1 LHFPE
6 HRQFGEKP
14 SDSTSKAERN
24 RANPRGSAM
33 TDHYDA
39 RETRDPA
46 QREAELFA
54 RLPDVLRR
62 AMAAP
67 AYAERLKGVDPATVT
82 SRGALAGLP
91 VLRKSELPALH
102 KAAPP
107 FGGFVAGAPG
117 SFARLFTSPGPIFE
131 PEATRGDAWRG
142 ARALFAAGFRPE
154 DVVLN
159 TFSYHLTPG
168 GFIFDTS
175 ARALG
180 CAVIPAG
187 PGNTDQQF
195 ELIEAYRPVGY
206 SGTSDFLKILLD
218 AAASA
223 GRDVSSI
230 KRALVSGAA
239 FPKSLQ
245 EEITSRGVE
254 AYQAFGTADLGI
266 VAFETEARDGMV
278 VNEDLILEIVR
289 PGTGDP
295 VAPGDAGEIV
305 VTSLDPHHPW
315 IRLALG
321 DLTAALPGVSPCGRT
336 NMRIKGW
343 MGRADQ
349 TTKVKGMF
357 VRPEQI
363 AEISQRHP
371 ELGRLRLVV
380 TRSGEA
386 DLMTLR
392 AETAAASATLQHE
405 LAATLRSVTKLG
417 GNVELVRAG
426 ELPNDGKVI
435 ADER

>member
-1 LHFPE
+1 
-6 HRQFGEKP
+6 
-14 SDSTSKAERN
+14 
-24 RANPRGSAM
+24 M

-39 RETRDPA
+39 LETRAPA
-46 QREAELFA
+46 EREAALFA
-54 RLPDVLRR
+54 RLPETLRK

-67 AYAERLKGVDPATVT
+67 AYANLLRGIDPASIA
-82 SRGALAGLP
+82 SREALAGLP

-107 FGGFVAGAPG
+107 FGGFVADKPGA
-117 SFARLFTSPGPIFE
+117 FARLFTSPGPIFE
-131 PEATRGDAWRG
+131 PEGRQTDPWRG
-142 ARALFAAGFRPE
+142 ARALFAAGFRE
-154 DVVLN
+154 GDVVLN

-168 GFIFDTS
+168 GFIFDAS

-187 PGNTDQQF
+187 PGNTEQQF

-206 SGTSDFLKILLD
+206 SGTPDFLKILLD

-245 EEITSRGVE
+245 EEMKSRGVE
-254 AYQAFGTADLGI
+254 AYQAFGTADLGLI
-266 VAFETEARDGMV
+266 AFETPAREGMT
-278 VNEDLILEIVR
+278 VNEELILEIVK

-295 VAPGDAGEIV
+295 VTPGDVGEIV

-321 DLTAALPGVSPCGRT
+321 DLTAALPGASQCGRT

-357 VRPEQI
+357 VRPEQV
-363 AEISQRHP
+363 AEIGKRHP

-380 TRSGEA
+380 TRTGEA
-386 DLMTLR
+386 DAMTLR
-392 AETAAASATLQHE
+392 AECTSTADALQGE
-405 LAATLRSVTKLG
+405 VAATLRAVTKLG
-417 GNVELVRAG
+417 GMVELVGAG
-426 ELPNDGKVI
+426 SLPNDGKVI

>member
-1 LHFPE
+1 
-6 HRQFGEKP
+6 
-14 SDSTSKAERN
+14 
-24 RANPRGSAM
+24 M
-33 TDHYDA
+33 TDHYDTF
-39 RETRDPA
+39 ETRTPA
-46 QREAELFA
+46 EREAELFS
-54 RLPDVLRR
+54 RLPDVLRQ

-67 AYAERLKGVDPATVT
+67 AYAERLRGIDPASVT
-82 SRGALAGLP
+82 DRAALARLP
-91 VLRKSELPALH
+91 VLRKADLPALH
-102 KAAPP
+102 KATSP
-107 FGGFVAGAPG
+107 FGGLVTASPG
-117 SFARLFTSPGPIFE
+117 SFGRLFTSPGPIFE
-131 PEATRGDAWRG
+131 PEAIHADPWRG
-142 ARALFAAGFRPE
+142 ARALFAAGFRSG

-168 GFIFDTS
+168 GFIFDSS

-187 PGNTDQQF
+187 PGNTEAQF

-206 SGTSDFLKILLD
+206 SGTPDFLKILLD

-245 EEITSRGVE
+245 DEIKSRGVD
-254 AYQAFGTADLGI
+254 AYQAFGTADLGLI
-266 VAFETEARDGMV
+266 AFETPARDGMT
-278 VNEDLILEIVR
+278 VNEDLIMEIVR

-295 VAPGDAGEIV
+295 VAEGDVGEIV

-321 DLTAALPGVSPCGRT
+321 DLTAALPGRSPCGRT

-357 VRPEQI
+357 VRPEQV
-363 AEISQRHP
+363 AEIGKRHP

-380 TRSGEA
+380 TRQDETDA
-386 DLMTLR
+386 MTLR
-392 AETAAASATLQHE
+392 AEVTAPSDQLREAVT
-405 LAATLRSVTKLG
+405 ATLRNIAKLG
-417 GNVELVRAG
+417 GAVELVAMG
-426 ELPNDGKVI
+426 SLPNDGKVI
-435 ADER
+435 SDERKPA

>member
-1 LHFPE
+1 
-6 HRQFGEKP
+6 
-14 SDSTSKAERN
+14 
-24 RANPRGSAM
+24 M

-39 RETRDPA
+39 LETRSA
-46 QREAELFA
+46 AERDAANFV
-54 RLPDVLRR
+54 RLPEVLT
-62 AMAAP
+62 AAAKAP
-67 AYAERLKGVDPATVT
+67 AYAERFKGIDLGSVK
-82 SRGALAGLP
+82 SRAALAKLP

-102 KAAPP
+102 KASPP
-107 FGGFVAGAPG
+107 FGGFVAHPSG
-117 SFARLFTSPGPIFE
+117 SFGRLFTSPGPIFE
-131 PEATRGDAWRG
+131 PEPARDDVWRG
-142 ARALFAAGFRPE
+142 ARALFASGFRKG

-168 GFIFDTS
+168 GFIFDS
-175 ARALG
+175 AARALG

-187 PGNTDQQF
+187 PGNTEQQF

-206 SGTSDFLKILLD
+206 SGTPDFLKILLD
-218 AAASA
+218 AAEKAV
-223 GRDVSSI
+223 RDASSI

-245 EEITSRGVE
+245 DEFKSRGID
-254 AYQAFGTADLGI
+254 AYQTFGTADLGI
-266 VAFETEARDGMV
+266 IAYESAAREGLI
-278 VNEDLILEIVR
+278 VNEDLIVEIIK

-295 VAPGDAGEIV
+295 VADGDVGEIV

-321 DLTAALPGVSPCGRT
+321 DLSAVLAGNSPCGRT

-363 AEISQRHP
+363 AEIGKRHP

-380 TRSGEA
+380 TREGEA
-386 DLMTLR
+386 DAMTLS
-392 AETAAASATLQHE
+392 AEAPTQDDALREAISAV
-405 LAATLRSVTKLG
+405 LRDVTKLSG
-417 GNVELVRAG
+417 GVVLVTPG
-426 ELPNDGKVI
+426 SLPNDGKVI
-435 ADER
+435 SDERKTG

>member
-1 LHFPE
+1 
-6 HRQFGEKP
+6 
-14 SDSTSKAERN
+14 
-24 RANPRGSAM
+24 M

-39 RETRDPA
+39 LETRDPA
-46 QREAELFA
+46 AREAALFA
-54 RLPDVLRR
+54 RLPEVLRK

-67 AYAERLKGVDPATVT
+67 AYANLLRGTDPASIT
-82 SRGALAGLP
+82 SREALAGLP

-107 FGGFVAGAPG
+107 FGGFVADKPG

-131 PEATRGDAWRG
+131 PEGRQADPWRG
-142 ARALFAAGFRPE
+142 ARALFAAGFRE
-154 DVVLN
+154 GDVVLN

-168 GFIFDTS
+168 GFIFDAS

-187 PGNTDQQF
+187 PGNTEQQF

-206 SGTSDFLKILLD
+206 SGTPDFLKILLD
-218 AAASA
+218 AAANA

-245 EEITSRGVE
+245 EEMKARGVE
-254 AYQAFGTADLGI
+254 AYQAFGTADLGLI
-266 VAFETEARDGMV
+266 AFETQAREGMT
-278 VNEDLILEIVR
+278 VNEDLILEIVK

-295 VAPGDAGEIV
+295 VAPGDVGEIV

-321 DLTAALPGVSPCGRT
+321 DLTAVLPGASPCGRT

-363 AEISQRHP
+363 AEIGKRHP

-380 TRSGEA
+380 TRAGETDA
-386 DLMTLR
+386 MTLR
-392 AETAAASATLQHE
+392 AECTSAADALQGE
-405 LAATLRSVTKLG
+405 VAATLRAVTKLG
-417 GNVELVRAG
+417 GAVELVGAG
-426 ELPNDGKVI
+426 SLPNDGKVI